1 MSSYF
6 VNSFCGRYPNGPDYQ
21 LHNYGDH
28 SSVSEQYRD
37 SASMHSGRYGY
48 GYNGMDL
55 SVGRSASTHFG
66 ASERARTYP
75 ANSTSASTE
84 PSSSTHISRD
94 GVGTSSGTE
103 EDTPASS
110 EQASAPSDQSTAQP
124 SQPQI
129 YPWMRKLHIS
139 HGKAST
145 LFFLYFSGGKAGL
158 NVKPVSAPS
167 KVGERGKEGVGARS
181 PRSLHGSSPRR
192 AAAPGPDPAPDR
204 LAGSGGRREPFP
216 ERDRSRL
223 CPSGGTLRRERRCR
237 PYLCRRAESKRE

>member
-84 PSSSTHISRD
+84 PRYSQSAAASPLASPRPPALHRRGRFARQRESPR
-94 GVGTSSGTE
+94 GEKLPGQLQQHFVQFQQQHAHQQGRGWHLVRHRGRHSG
-103 EDTPASS
+103 
-110 EQASAPSDQSTAQP
+110 EQRAGKCPERPKHSTA
-124 SQPQI
+124 
-129 YPWMRKLHIS
+129 
-139 HGKAST
+139 
-145 LFFLYFSGGKAGL
+145 F
-158 NVKPVSAPS
+158 
-167 KVGERGKEGVGARS
+167 
-181 PRSLHGSSPRR
+181 
-192 AAAPGPDPAPDR
+192 PAPD
-204 LAGSGGRREPFP
+204 LPLDAKAAHKSW
-216 ERDRSRL
+216 
-223 CPSGGTLRRERRCR
+223 
-237 PYLCRRAESKRE
+237 